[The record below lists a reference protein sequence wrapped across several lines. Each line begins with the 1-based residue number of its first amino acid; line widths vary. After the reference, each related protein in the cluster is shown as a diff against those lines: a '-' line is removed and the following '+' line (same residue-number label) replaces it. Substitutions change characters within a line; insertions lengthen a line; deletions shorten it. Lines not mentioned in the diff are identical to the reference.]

1 MSHTCISDPV
11 ISQSQSSSQSTSL
24 TMALTP
30 TVNGIIKAYIGSTL
44 CMKLPDLWN
53 VPHRSSIS
61 LHTKQDNKR
70 VDMEVTAVGYLDKSV
85 GICLRIFNSENNKS
99 LLGKELSLSVPTLT
113 INCCCRLMDWR
124 VVIRNLKETETTQ
137 YVKNPAPN
145 NYKEIR
151 FSIEDTD
158 GATVENIDDD
168 ASIELMLL
176 LDNSDGLNPV
186 LKHGKAVEVA
196 LFDEEYNRIPKPK
209 SGEFLLKNFK
219 SGSDGYIVKQK
230 IPEGVLSKN
239 YSKSKFTTRI
249 KVMAGNKEVTSD
261 SGSYMVK
268 VRSEP
273 SDTKSKTKRKICQ
286 LTKTIT
292 REIYKVP
299 DIDNPETLGRFSD
312 FIFKAISYFL
322 LSGGKHVWDFEGE
335 DKPSKSRKLV

>member
-1 MSHTCISDPV
+1 MSISGKTISSGRLVDWGVV
-11 ISQSQSSSQSTSL
+11 IS
-24 TMALTP
+24 
-30 TVNGIIKAYIGSTL
+30 
-44 CMKLPDLWN
+44 
-53 VPHRSSIS
+53 
-61 LHTKQDNKR
+61 
-70 VDMEVTAVGYLDKSV
+70 
-85 GICLRIFNSENNKS
+85 
-99 LLGKELSLSVPTLT
+99 
-113 INCCCRLMDWR
+113 
-124 VVIRNLKETETTQ
+124 NLEDTYTTQ
-137 YVKNPAPN
+137 YVKAPVPN

-268 VRSEP
+268 VRNNP
-273 SDTKSKTKRKICQ
+273 SGAKAKKVKIINE
-286 LTKTIT
+286 LVKLFKGHLS
-292 REIYKVP
+292 KVP
-299 DIDNPETLGRFSD
+299 DIDDLAVVEKIKKDISNLFDEIKLSD
-312 FIFKAISYFL
+312 DKRARDY
-322 LSGGKHVWDFEGE
+322 EGE
-335 DKPSKSRKLV
+335 ENSSKSRKLV

>member
-1 MSHTCISDPV
+1 MSISGKTISSGRLVDWGVV
-11 ISQSQSSSQSTSL
+11 IS
-24 TMALTP
+24 
-30 TVNGIIKAYIGSTL
+30 
-44 CMKLPDLWN
+44 
-53 VPHRSSIS
+53 
-61 LHTKQDNKR
+61 
-70 VDMEVTAVGYLDKSV
+70 
-85 GICLRIFNSENNKS
+85 
-99 LLGKELSLSVPTLT
+99 
-113 INCCCRLMDWR
+113 
-124 VVIRNLKETETTQ
+124 NLEDTYTTQ
-137 YVKNPAPN
+137 YVKAPVPN